1 MGLFKRKR
9 KPDEETENLKVF
21 LDMIAPS
28 IVKFETGYYICGN
41 TFRCIWALREY
52 PTSTDDLAIL
62 RHLGEKHGVTLHI
75 YTRMVSP
82 LEERKIVHNA
92 EIRNRMNRGSSQ
104 NMQQA
109 VEAESNLQ
117 DVANLIGS
125 LHRNKEPLLHCAVYI
140 EMIAGDMQELQILQ
154 TNVEVELMRSK
165 LNVDRLKL
173 RQQAGFCAVSPV
185 GFIAFGTEY
194 ERVLPASSVANL
206 FPFNYSGKTD
216 RKGFYIGKDK
226 YGSNIVVDFDQ
237 RDEDKTSANVLIL
250 GNSGQGKSYLM
261 KLLLLNF
268 LEAGKS
274 VITLDVE
281 HEQWELCQALGGC
294 FADIIEGTYKIN
306 LLEPRCWDTDADPYD
321 VDAPKAFRQ
330 STRLAQ
336 HTSFLKD
343 VFRTYKDFTTAQID
357 TIEIMLTKL
366 YTEWGITEETDFSQ
380 MRPEDYPILSEL
392 YDFIEIEYENFDE
405 TKPQLYTRET
415 LQQILLG
422 LHSMCRGADSKFFN
436 GHTNLTSTRF
446 LVFGVKGLLSVAQN
460 VRSTILL
467 NLLSYM
473 SDKLLTEGNTVA
485 ALDELYI
492 WLSNPVAIEY
502 IRNSLKRVR
511 KKESALVL
519 ASQNLEDFD
528 QPGVREMTKPLF
540 SIPPHQFLFNAG
552 SIDRRAYMDMLQ
564 LEDSEF
570 DLIKF
575 PQRGVCLYKCGNERY
590 LLEVHAPPYKEALF
604 GKAGGR

>member
-1 MGLFKRKR
+1 MSIFRRK
-9 KPDEETENLKVF
+9 KQTDAETESLKSF

-185 GFIAFGTEY
+185 GFNVLGTEY

-321 VDAPKAFRQ
+321 VDAPSAFRQ

-336 HTSFLKD
+336 HISFLKD
-343 VFRTYKDFTTAQID
+343 VLRCYKDFTTAQID
-357 TIEIMLTKL
+357 TIEILLMRL
-366 YTEWGITEETDFSQ
+366 YTEWGITEKTDFSQ
-380 MRPEDYPILSEL
+380 MKSEDYPILSEL
-392 YDFIEIEYENFDE
+392 YDYIEIEYLNFDE
-405 TKPQLYTRET
+405 QKPQLYTKEM
-415 LQQILLG
+415 LQQVLLG
-422 LHSMCRGADSKFFN
+422 LYSMCKGADAKFFN
-436 GHTNLTSTRF
+436 GHSNLTSTRF
-446 LVFGVKGLLSVAQN
+446 LVFGVKGLNEVAAN

-473 SDKLLTEGNTVA
+473 TDKLLIEGNTVA

-492 WLSNPVAIEY
+492 WLGNPVAVEY
-502 IRNSLKRVR
+502 IRNALKRVR
-511 KKESALVL
+511 KKNSAMLM
-519 ASQNLEDFD
+519 ASQNVEDFD
-528 QPGVREMTKPLF
+528 RPGVREMTKPLF
-540 SIPPHQFLFNAG
+540 SIPPHQFLFNCG
-552 SIDRRAYMDMLQ
+552 TVNKKEFMDLLQ
-564 LEDSEF
+564 LEESEF
-570 DLIKF
+570 NIIQAPHK
-575 PQRGVCLYKCGNERY
+575 GECLYKCGNERY
-590 LLEVHAPPYKEALF
+590 DLLVTAPAYKEKLF
-604 GKAGGR
+604 GKAGGK

>member
-1 MGLFKRKR
+1 MSIFRRK
-9 KPDEETENLKVF
+9 KQTDAETESLKSF

-92 EIRNRMNRGSSQ
+92 EIRNRMNRGSAQ
-104 NMQQA
+104 DMQRA

-185 GFIAFGTEY
+185 GFNVLGTEY

-226 YGSNIVVDFDQ
+226 CGSNIVVDFDQ
-237 RDEDKTSANVLIL
+237 RDEDKTSANILIL
-250 GNSGQGKSYLM
+250 GNTGQGKSFLM

-274 VITLDVE
+274 IITLDVE
-281 HEQWELCQALGGC
+281 HEQWEMCRAVGGC

-321 VDAPKAFRQ
+321 VDAPSAFRQ

-336 HTSFLKD
+336 HISFLKD
-343 VFRTYKDFTTAQID
+343 VLRCYKDFTTAQID
-357 TIEIMLTKL
+357 TIEILLMRL

-380 MRPEDYPILSEL
+380 MKSEDYPILSEL
-392 YDFIEIEYENFDE
+392 YDYIEIEYLNFDE
-405 TKPQLYTRET
+405 TKPQLYTKEM
-415 LQQILLG
+415 LQQVLLG
-422 LHSMCRGADSKFFN
+422 LYSMCRGADAKFFN
-436 GHTNLTSTRF
+436 GHSNLTSTRF
-446 LVFGVKGLLSVAQN
+446 LVFGVKGLNEVAAN

-473 SDKLLTEGNTVA
+473 TDKLLIEGNTVA

-492 WLSNPVAIEY
+492 WLGNPVAVEY
-502 IRNSLKRVR
+502 IRNALKRVR
-511 KKESALVL
+511 KKNSAMLM
-519 ASQNLEDFD
+519 ASQNVEDFD
-528 QPGVREMTKPLF
+528 RPGVREMTKPLF
-540 SIPPHQFLFNAG
+540 SIPPHQFLFNCG
-552 SIDRRAYMDMLQ
+552 TVNKKEFMDLLQ
-564 LEDSEF
+564 LEESEF
-570 DLIKF
+570 NIIQAPHK
-575 PQRGVCLYKCGNERY
+575 GECLYKCGNERY
-590 LLEVHAPPYKEALF
+590 DLLVTAPAYKEKLF

>member
-9 KPDEETENLKVF
+9 KPDEETENLKAF

-92 EIRNRMNRGSSQ
+92 EIRNRMNRGSAQ
-104 NMQQA
+104 DMQQA

-185 GFIAFGTEY
+185 GCNVLGTEY